1 MVYDRCFSYFYC
13 TAGVTGSDNAGI
25 YGGHYRTGTDTGQWT
40 LITGIAVAVLL
51 VVVAICLALVIP
63 KFKRVQTLTD
73 DPSQFFMHI
82 GSGGRSSCKM
92 CFTNL
97 SRLRYRLL
105 CRYRSGVLL
114 CPIDCG
120 YR

>member
-25 YGGHYRTGTDTGQWT
+25 YGGHYRTGTDAGQWT

-63 KFKRVQTLTD
+63 KFKKVQTLTD
-73 DPSQFFMHI
+73 DQSRFSCTEVQVAGARAKCVSQI
-82 GSGGRSSCKM
+82 SVV
-92 CFTNL
+92 
-97 SRLRYRLL
+97 YA
-105 CRYRSGVLL
+105 
-114 CPIDCG
+114 IDCFVDIVPAF
-120 YR
+120 YYVL

>member
-73 DPSQFFMHI
+73 DQSQFFMHR
-82 GSGGRSSCKM
+82 GSGGRSSCEM
-92 CFTNL
+92 CFKQIARE
-97 SRLRYRLL
+97 SSVIA
-105 CRYRSGVLL
+105 CRYRSSVLL
-114 CPIDCG
+114 CLID
-120 YR
+120 YIL